1 MSLFPK
7 LFPQSVTPQMPQKLK
22 KVFEKAAVEAISK
35 RAGANIYIYS
45 EYVVGSDKTDLT
57 KCKQTTWQLNAI
69 RLS

>member
-1 MSLFPK
+1 MPLFPK
-7 LFPQSVTPQMPQKLK
+7 LFPQSVTPQRPQ

-35 RAGANIYIYS
+35 RAGVNIYIYS

-57 KCKQTTWQLNAI
+57 KCKQTKWQLNAI

>member
-1 MSLFPK
+1 
-7 LFPQSVTPQMPQKLK
+7 MPQKLK
-22 KVFEKAAVEAISK
+22 KVFEKAAVAAISK

-57 KCKQTTWQLNAI
+57 KGKQTTWQLNAI